1 LKRANGGGGVIKSTV
16 QKIGTNSAL
25 IVPPQSSSGSNALA
39 GDIHGIKAPVD
50 IPSGYAWVWW
60 TLAIIA
66 AAALGYWLYR
76 KWRAKLAAPKPVVIV
91 PPHRKAKDKL
101 RSALELMSD
110 PYAFCSLVSDVV
122 RVYLEERFEL
132 HAPDRTTEEFL
143 DEVRYSP
150 KLDQTQ
156 KDLLQNFLNRCDLVK
171 FARYEPTQEELKELY
186 DSALRLIDETS
197 PLAEAPAVAA

>member
-1 LKRANGGGGVIKSTV
+1 MKTD
-16 QKIGTNSAL
+16 TNAAL
-25 IVPPQSSSGSNALA
+25 IVSPPGSSNQLS
-39 GDIHGIKAPVD
+39 GDIREIKAPVQ
-50 IPSGYAWVWW
+50 IPSGYAWLWW

-66 AAALGYWLYR
+66 AAIAGRWLWR
-76 KWRAKLAAPKPVVIV
+76 KWQNKRAVAKAAVVI

-143 DEVRYSP
+143 EEVRFSP
-150 KLDQTQ
+150 KLDQSQ
-156 KDLLQNFLNRCDLVK
+156 KELLENFLNRCDLVK
-171 FARYEPTQEELKELY
+171 FARYEPTQAELKELY

-197 PLAEAPAVAA
+197 PLAETPAQTTTPAAQAG

>member
-1 LKRANGGGGVIKSTV
+1 VKT
-16 QKIGTNSAL
+16 GTNAAL
-25 IVPPQSSSGSNALA
+25 IVQPPGGSNQLA
-39 GDIHGIKAPVD
+39 GDIRGIKAPVE
-50 IPSGYAWVWW
+50 IPSGYAWLWW
-60 TLAIIA
+60 TLAILAAAIA
-66 AAALGYWLYR
+66 ARWLWRKVQNKRAAG
-76 KWRAKLAAPKPVVIV
+76 KAAVVI

-143 DEVRYSP
+143 DEVRFSP
-150 KLDQTQ
+150 KLDQSQ
-156 KDLLQNFLNRCDLVK
+156 KELLENFLNRCDLVK
-171 FARYEPTQEELKELY
+171 FARYEPTQAELKELY

-197 PLAEAPAVAA
+197 PLAETPAQATTTTALAG